1 MRCNVTAHVQ
11 LVGGKIK
18 QTPGTRKTTAACCPS
33 GEGLACLYGWYKL
46 LKCITAS
53 FSYIYHMEYYYPEN
67 MTRLE
72 AFTRRSTMF
81 IALLRRDQYAVFT
94 GADTV
99 AGLIKVIKLIIW
111 ALELSLPEQ
120 EWNRY
125 KKQFTDCL
133 YQLQDVFETSEAEQ
147 ANYERVLDTLSEL
160 LEEYRDYI
168 QEAL

>member
-1 MRCNVTAHVQ
+1 
-11 LVGGKIK
+11 
-18 QTPGTRKTTAACCPS
+18 
-33 GEGLACLYGWYKL
+33 
-46 LKCITAS
+46 
-53 FSYIYHMEYYYPEN
+53 MEYCYPEN

-72 AFTRRSTMF
+72 AFTRRSTML
-81 IALLRRDQYAVFT
+81 IALLRRHQYAVFT
-94 GADTV
+94 GPDSV

-125 KKQFTDCL
+125 KKQFTDCT
-133 YQLQDVFETSEAEQ
+133 YQLQDTFETSEAEQ